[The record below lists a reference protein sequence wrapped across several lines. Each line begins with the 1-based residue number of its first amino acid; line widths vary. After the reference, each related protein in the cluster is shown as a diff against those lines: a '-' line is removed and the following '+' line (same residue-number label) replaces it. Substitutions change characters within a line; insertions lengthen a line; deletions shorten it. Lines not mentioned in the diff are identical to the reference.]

1 MGIYPAPLEAL
12 VDRLAA
18 LPGLGPKSAMR
29 IALHILRS
37 DESTIRELS
46 QALLEV
52 KEKIM
57 FCSVC
62 FNIADSD
69 PCNICADPDR
79 ASHLICV
86 VETPGEQ
93 LAIEEAGA
101 FKGKYHVLH
110 GALSPLDGI
119 GPEALKIGELIV
131 RIKKEQIKE
140 VILATNPTTQGEAT
154 ASFIAR
160 VLMEKYPDLNLYRI
174 ALGVPMGADLKYM
187 DRLTLEH
194 AFRSKTPLKI

>member
-1 MGIYPAPLEAL
+1 MGIYPAPLEVL
-12 VDRLAA
+12 VDRLAS

-37 DESTIRELS
+37 NEANVKELVK
-46 QALLEV
+46 ALLEV
-52 KEKIM
+52 KKKIK

-62 FNIADSD
+62 FNITDTD
-69 PCNICADPDR
+69 PCNICEDPGR
-79 ASHLICV
+79 AGHIVCV
-86 VETPGEQ
+86 VESPGDQ

-101 FKGKYHVLH
+101 FRGKYHVLH

-119 GPEALKIGELIV
+119 GPEDLKIGELMV
-131 RIKKEQIKE
+131 RIGKDRIEE

-160 VLMEKYPDLNLYRI
+160 LLAEKYPQLHVYRI

-194 AFRSKTPLKI
+194 AFKSKTPLKT